1 MIETKSKNKSLSFE
15 SSAVHAGEGKKDQYG
30 SHTTPIYQ
38 TSTFVFKNV
47 DEGAK
52 AFAHEEGGASHIYS
66 RLGNP
71 TVEHLERAIC
81 ELETYGMK
89 DRDEYVGMAFG
100 SGMAAITTGIIS
112 FAKGKH
118 IIAQDAL
125 YGCTSQFLKEETEM
139 LGMSTSFVDMT
150 DLFLLEMELKKNED
164 TALIYLE
171 SIANPTMKVSDI
183 EAISKLAHKHRAIV
197 MVDNTFAT
205 PYHLQPLKLG
215 ADIIVHSTT
224 KYMGGHGT
232 IIGGAMVAK
241 KELLNDS
248 GTYLFRKNLGGI
260 SGPMDAWITLNGVK
274 TLALRMKQHS
284 YNAMKVAEFLES
296 HPMVETVW
304 YPGLKSHEQN
314 ELAEEIMENGFG
326 GVISFELRNGLEAGK
341 SLMNHVKLCTLAV
354 SLGTVDTLIQHPA
367 SMTHSVMDD
376 QLRCDAGITDGLVRL
391 AVGIESADDIISDLE
406 QALGN

>member
-1 MIETKSKNKSLSFE
+1 MIDIKSKSLSFE
-15 SSAVHAGEGKKDQYG
+15 SSAVHAGSGKKDQYG

-38 TSTFVFKNV
+38 TSTFVFNNV
-47 DEGAK
+47 NEGSK
-52 AFAHEEGGASHIYS
+52 AFAQEEGGASHIYS

-81 ELETYGMK
+81 ELETYGMESRG
-89 DRDEYVGMAFG
+89 DYTGMAFG
-100 SGMAAITTGIIS
+100 SGMASITTGIIS
-112 FAKGKH
+112 FAKEKH

-139 LGMSTSFVDMT
+139 LGMSTSFIDMT
-150 DLFLLEMELKKNED
+150 DLFLLEIELKKNPK

-183 EAISKLAHKHRAIV
+183 EAISKLAKEYGALV

-205 PYHLQPLKLG
+205 PYHMQTLKLG
-215 ADIIVHSTT
+215 ADIVVHSTT

-241 KELLNDS
+241 KELLEES

-274 TLALRMKQHS
+274 TLALRMEKHS
-284 YNAMKVAEFLES
+284 ANAMKVAEFLEA
-296 HPMVETVW
+296 HPSVETVW
-304 YPGLKSHEQN
+304 YPGLKSHSQH
-314 ELAEEIMENGFG
+314 ELASSIMSNGFG
-326 GVISFELRNGLEAGK
+326 GVIAFELKAGFEAGK
-341 SLMNHVKLCTLAV
+341 SLMNNVRLCTLAV

-367 SMTHSVMDD
+367 SMTHSVMDET
-376 QLRCDAGITDGLVRL
+376 LRLKAGISDGLVRMS
-391 AVGIESADDIISDLE
+391 VGIESAEDIIADLE
-406 QALGN
+406 QAL

>member
-1 MIETKSKNKSLSFE
+1 MIDTKKQSLSFE

-38 TSTFVFKNV
+38 TSTYVFNNV

-89 DRDEYVGMAFG
+89 EKDDFTGMAFG

-112 FAKGKH
+112 FANGNH

-125 YGCTSQFLKEETEM
+125 YGCTSQFLKEETDL

-150 DLFLLEMELKKNED
+150 DLFLLEMELKQHPD

-183 EAISKLAHKHRAIV
+183 EAISKIAKEHSALV

-205 PYHLQPLKLG
+205 PYHMQPLTLG
-215 ADIIVHSTT
+215 ADIVVHSTT

-241 KELLNDS
+241 KKLLDER

-274 TLALRMKQHS
+274 TLALRMQKHS
-284 YNAMKVAEFLES
+284 SNAMKIAEFLEA
-296 HPMVETVW
+296 HPSVETVW
-304 YPGLKSHEQN
+304 YPGLKSHEQY
-314 ELAEEIMENGFG
+314 ELANSIMSNGFG
-326 GVISFELRNGLEAGK
+326 GVISFELKKGFEAGK
-341 SLMNHVKLCTLAV
+341 SLMNNVKLCTLAV

-367 SMTHSVMDD
+367 SMTHAVMDE

-391 AVGIESADDIISDLE
+391 AVGIESADDIIADLE

>member
-1 MIETKSKNKSLSFE
+1 MIDIKEKSLSFE
-15 SSAVHAGEGKKDQYG
+15 SSAVHAGSGKKDQYG

-38 TSTFVFKNV
+38 TSTFVFNNV

-52 AFAHEEGGASHIYS
+52 AFAQEEGGASHIYS

-81 ELETYGMK
+81 ELETYGLENGA
-89 DRDEYVGMAFG
+89 EYTGMAFG

-112 FAKGKH
+112 FAKEKH

-125 YGCTSQFLKEETEM
+125 YGCTSQFLKEETEI
-139 LGMSTSFVDMT
+139 LGMSTSFIDMT
-150 DLFLLEMELKKNED
+150 DLFLLEMELKKNPN

-183 EAISKLAHKHRAIV
+183 EAISKLAKEYNALV

-205 PYHLQPLKLG
+205 PYHMQPLKLG
-215 ADIIVHSTT
+215 ADIVVHSTT

-232 IIGGAMVAK
+232 IVGGALVAK
-241 KELLNDS
+241 KELLDES

-260 SGPMDAWITLNGVK
+260 SGPMDAWITMNGVK

-284 YNAMKVAEFLES
+284 ENAMKVAEFLES
-296 HPMVETVW
+296 HSSVETVW
-304 YPGLKSHEQN
+304 YPGLKSHAQHT
-314 ELAEEIMENGFG
+314 LADSIMRNGFG
-326 GVISFELRNGLEAGK
+326 GVIAFELKKGFEAGK
-341 SLMNHVKLCTLAV
+341 SLMNNVRLCTLAV

-367 SMTHSVMDD
+367 SMTHSVMNEE
-376 QLRCDAGITDGLVRL
+376 LRCDAGITDGLVRL
-391 AVGIESADDIISDLE
+391 SVGIESAEDIIADLE
-406 QALGN
+406 QALSN

>member
-1 MIETKSKNKSLSFE
+1 
-15 SSAVHAGEGKKDQYG
+15 
-30 SHTTPIYQ
+30 
-38 TSTFVFKNV
+38 
-47 DEGAK
+47 
-52 AFAHEEGGASHIYS
+52 
-66 RLGNP
+66 
-71 TVEHLERAIC
+71 
-81 ELETYGMK
+81 
-89 DRDEYVGMAFG
+89 MAFG

-150 DLFLLEMELKKNED
+150 DLLLIEMELKQHQD

-183 EAISKLAHKHRAIV
+183 EAISKLAHKHGALV

-205 PYHLQPLKLG
+205 PYHLKPLKFG
-215 ADIIVHSTT
+215 ADVVVHSTT

-241 KELLNDS
+241 IELLEES
-248 GTYLFRKNLGGI
+248 GTFLFRKNLGGV

-274 TLALRMKQHS
+274 TLALRMKKHS
-284 YNAMKVAEFLES
+284 SNAMKVAQFLES
-296 HPMVETVW
+296 HEAVETVW
-304 YPGLKSHEQN
+304 YPGLESHAQHK
-314 ELAEEIMENGFG
+314 LAQEIMENGFS
-326 GVISFELRNGLEAGK
+326 GVISFELKNGLEAGR
-341 SLMNHVKLCTLAV
+341 SLMNSVKLCTLAV

-367 SMTHSVMDD
+367 SMTHSVMDET
-376 QLRCDAGITDGLVRL
+376 LRHKAGISDGLVRIS
-391 AVGIESADDIISDLE
+391 VGIESVADIIADLE
-406 QALGN
+406 QAL

>member
-1 MIETKSKNKSLSFE
+1 MIDTKTQSLSFE
-15 SSAVHAGEGKKDQYG
+15 SSAVHAGEEKKDQYG

-38 TSTFVFKNV
+38 TSTYVFNNV

-52 AFAHEEGGASHIYS
+52 AFANEEGGASHIYS

-89 DRDEYVGMAFG
+89 EKDAFTGMAFG

-112 FAKGKH
+112 FANGKH

-125 YGCTSQFLKEETEM
+125 YGCTSQFLKEETDM

-150 DLFLLEMELKKNED
+150 DLFLLEMELKQHPD

-183 EAISKLAHKHRAIV
+183 EAISKLAREHGALV

-215 ADIIVHSTT
+215 ADVIVHSTT

-241 KELLNDS
+241 KELLDER

-274 TLALRMKQHS
+274 TLALRMEKHS
-284 YNAMKVAEFLES
+284 SNAMKIAGFLES
-296 HPMVETVW
+296 HIDVETVW
-304 YPGLKSHEQN
+304 YPGLKSHSQY
-314 ELAEEIMENGFG
+314 ELANSIMSNGFG
-326 GVISFELRNGLEAGK
+326 GVISFELKKGFEAGK
-341 SLMNHVKLCTLAV
+341 SLMNNVKLCTLAV

-367 SMTHSVMDD
+367 SMTHAVMDE

-391 AVGIESADDIISDLE
+391 AVGIESADDIIADLE
-406 QALGN
+406 QALMN

>member
-1 MIETKSKNKSLSFE
+1 MIETKNKTRSLSFE
-15 SSAVHAGEGKKDQYG
+15 SSTVHAGESKKDQYG

-38 TSTFVFKNV
+38 TSTFVFNNV
-47 DEGAK
+47 DEGSK

-81 ELETYGMK
+81 ELETYGLDNK
-89 DRDEYVGMAFG
+89 DEYMGLAFG

-112 FAKGKH
+112 IAKEGH

-139 LGMSTSFVDMT
+139 LGMSTSFIDMT
-150 DLFLLEMELKKNED
+150 DLFILEMELKQHPNTK
-164 TALIYLE
+164 LIYLE

-183 EAISKLAHKHRAIV
+183 GAISKLAQQFGVLV

-205 PYHLQPLKLG
+205 PYHLKPIKLG
-215 ADIIVHSTT
+215 ADIVVHSTT

-232 IIGGAMVAK
+232 IIGGALVAK
-241 KELLNDS
+241 KDLLEEY
-248 GTYLFRKNLGGI
+248 GTLLFRKNLGGI

-274 TLALRMKQHS
+274 TLALRMKEHS
-284 YNAMKVAEFLES
+284 ANAMKVAEFLES
-296 HPMVETVW
+296 HPQVETVW
-304 YPGLKSHEQN
+304 YPGLKSHKQN
-314 ELAEEIMENGFG
+314 ELANEIMENGFG
-326 GVISFELRNGLEAGK
+326 GVISFELKNGLNAGK
-341 SLMNHVKLCTLAV
+341 SLMNNVKLCTLAV

-367 SMTHSVMDD
+367 SMTHSVMDEK
-376 QLRCDAGITDGLVRL
+376 LRCDAGITDGLVRIS
-391 AVGIESADDIISDLE
+391 VGIESAEDIIHDLE
-406 QALGN
+406 QALEN

>member
-1 MIETKSKNKSLSFE
+1 MTGIKTKQLSFE
-15 SSAVHAGEGKKDQYG
+15 SSAVHAGAGKKDQFG

-38 TSTFVFKNV
+38 TSTFVFNSV

-81 ELETYGMK
+81 ELETYGLENA
-89 DRDEYVGMAFG
+89 DSFSGVAFG

-112 FAKGKH
+112 LAKGKH

-125 YGCTSQFLKEETEM
+125 YGCTSQFLKEETKM
-139 LGMSTSFVDMT
+139 LGMSTSFIDMT
-150 DLFLLEMELKKNED
+150 DLFLLEIELKKNPN

-171 SIANPTMKVSDI
+171 SIANPTMKVSNI
-183 EAISKLAHKHRAIV
+183 KAISKLAKEHDALV

-205 PYHLQPLKLG
+205 PYHLQPLKFG
-215 ADIIVHSTT
+215 ADVVVHSTT

-241 KELLNDS
+241 QELLEES
-248 GTYLFRKNLGGI
+248 GTFLFRKNLGGI

-274 TLALRMKQHS
+274 TLALRMEKHS
-284 YNAMKVAEFLES
+284 SNAMKVAEFLES
-296 HPMVETVW
+296 HPDVATVW
-304 YPGLKSHEQN
+304 YPGLESHSQHS
-314 ELAEEIMENGFG
+314 LADSIMTKGFG
-326 GVISFELRNGLEAGK
+326 GVISFELRDGFEAGK
-341 SLMNHVKLCTLAV
+341 SLMNKVKLCTLAV

-367 SMTHSVMDD
+367 SMTHSVVDE
-376 QLRCDAGITDGLVRL
+376 QLRSDAGISDGLVRL
-391 AVGIESADDIISDLE
+391 SVGIEHVDDIIADLE
-406 QALGN
+406 QGLLN